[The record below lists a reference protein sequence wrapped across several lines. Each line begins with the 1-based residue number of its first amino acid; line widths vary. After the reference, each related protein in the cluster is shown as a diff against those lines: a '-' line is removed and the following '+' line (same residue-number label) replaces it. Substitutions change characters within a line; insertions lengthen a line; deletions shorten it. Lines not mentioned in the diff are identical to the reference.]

1 MGERET
7 PEAAATTR
15 SQSVVHHTERTP
27 GEAARLVS
35 TLLERGGGEGG
46 LATLV
51 IVPTIDDA
59 IGLAESLVKRGQRG
73 LVPITSQARG
83 RRLLSTGPGA
93 VAATASDLAAFV
105 AESRLTLSTLQALA
119 ILWPEEIIDSE
130 QNAALERVLGEV
142 SKSAERLA
150 VVSQRSDELNKFIER
165 TMWRARNIDHVAP
178 APTSTAAVRVLA
190 AAPVDRLR
198 ALRTVLDA
206 YDPPSAVLLTFSEES
221 EAAAHDAAAVLGANG
236 NLVSVR
242 RGVPDERFSL
252 SIIFDG
258 VPGAEEL
265 DAAAAGTSELV
276 AIVSPARLAAF
287 NKVATGATPLV
298 WTGAIGNARSVHDA
312 LRDEI
317 RAIAAA
323 GAHLPWVPLL
333 EPLLEGLDAVDVAAA
348 SLSLVERERRRSRRA
363 PTTPPVAAPA
373 EREAR
378 PEFRRP
384 PERDDRRG
392 DRPERSFSR
401 PRDAGARSSGF
412 RKRDDDRPG
421 GFRKRDDRPGG
432 FRKRDD
438 DPRRGGG
445 RDRPDRG
452 RPDRGR
458 PERGAEGRFRD
469 APRDRGARPDD
480 IERMPRAAHEGREW
494 SERGE
499 RLKHSRRGPRRDEGG
514 A

>member
-35 TLLERGGGEGG
+35 TLLERGGGEDG

-276 AIVSPARLAAF
+276 AIVSPARL
-287 NKVATGATPLV
+287 
-298 WTGAIGNARSVHDA
+298 
-312 LRDEI
+312 
-317 RAIAAA
+317 
-323 GAHLPWVPLL
+323 
-333 EPLLEGLDAVDVAAA
+333 
-348 SLSLVERERRRSRRA
+348 SLVERERRRSRRA

>member
-35 TLLERGGGEGG
+35 TLLERGGGEDG

-242 RGVPDERFSL
+242 RGVPDESLSL
-252 SIIFDG
+252 SIIFVG

-265 DAAAAGTSELV
+265 DAAAAGTPPT
-276 AIVSPARLAAF
+276 PAS
-287 NKVATGATPLV
+287 ATPPSPPPDQ
-298 WTGAIGNARSVHDA
+298 APRNAMPPRTPREYSSPSSVPRGWQRSTRWR
-312 LRDEI
+312 L
-317 RAIAAA
+317 
-323 GAHLPWVPLL
+323 VPL
-333 EPLLEGLDAVDVAAA
+333 
-348 SLSLVERERRRSRRA
+348 
-363 PTTPPVAAPA
+363 
-373 EREAR
+373 
-378 PEFRRP
+378 
-384 PERDDRRG
+384 
-392 DRPERSFSR
+392 
-401 PRDAGARSSGF
+401 RSSGPARSAMRAPCMTRCAMRSARSPLPARTSRGF
-412 RKRDDDRPG
+412 PCSNHCSRD
-421 GFRKRDDRPGG
+421 
-432 FRKRDD
+432 
-438 DPRRGGG
+438 
-445 RDRPDRG
+445 
-452 RPDRGR
+452 
-458 PERGAEGRFRD
+458 
-469 APRDRGARPDD
+469 
-480 IERMPRAAHEGREW
+480 
-494 SERGE
+494 SS
-499 RLKHSRRGPRRDEGG
+499 RLT
-514 A
+514 